1 MAQHA
6 LRESSGGEGSMHTP
20 SNGISGSEATHAP
33 RGSGGG
39 EGNMHTPSNGISGS
53 EATHATRDILAAVA
67 RATCTRQ
74 ATA

>member
-1 MAQHA
+1 
-6 LRESSGGEGSMHTP
+6 MHTP
-20 SNGISGSEATHAP
+20 SNGISGIEATHAP

-67 RATCTRQ
+67 RAAKLK
-74 ATA
+74 ATTFQL